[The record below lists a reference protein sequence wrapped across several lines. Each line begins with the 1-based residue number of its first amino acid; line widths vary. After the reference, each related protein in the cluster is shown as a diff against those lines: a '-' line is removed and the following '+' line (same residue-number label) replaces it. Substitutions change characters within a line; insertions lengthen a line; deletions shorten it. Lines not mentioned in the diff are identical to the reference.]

1 MDSSVI
7 EKRYQNNTDDTFIE
21 ASVLQT
27 FYLTAFQFVK
37 TAILL
42 GINLLRVMPVICLN
56 VTHDNPIEQFFGTKK
71 GPT

>member
-7 EKRYQNNTDDTFIE
+7 EKKYQNNTDDKFIE

-37 TAILL
+37 TAI
-42 GINLLRVMPVICLN
+42 
-56 VTHDNPIEQFFGTKK
+56 
-71 GPT
+71 